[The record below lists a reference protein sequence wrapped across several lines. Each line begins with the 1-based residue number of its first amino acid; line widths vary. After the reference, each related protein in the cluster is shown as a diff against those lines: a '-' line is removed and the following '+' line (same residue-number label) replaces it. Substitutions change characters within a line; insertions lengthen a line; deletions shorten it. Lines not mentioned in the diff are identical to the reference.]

1 MDDSTAVQAAAEKAK
16 TEADAKAKAEAE
28 VKGEAH
34 EKHWLGTVGT
44 YYLWQSDAGWIVDAA
59 SRYMYLN
66 HELTLDPA
74 LHING
79 IKTDSQMLA
88 GSLRTRYQFGLADD
102 TLFIW
107 ESAAASC
114 QVTP

>member
-1 MDDSTAVQAAAEKAK
+1 
-16 TEADAKAKAEAE
+16 
-28 VKGEAH
+28 
-34 EKHWLGTVGT
+34 
-44 YYLWQSDAGWIVDAA
+44 VDAA